1 MSSPIVL
8 VPKKDQSTR
17 MCIDFRKLNK
27 MSKFDAYPMPRID
40 DLLEKV
46 SKAHY
51 ISNLDF
57 AKGYYQIP
65 LSRQSRDKTA
75 FITPFG
81 LYEFI
86 VMPFGLTMCPTTET
100 SLPPK

>member
-1 MSSPIVL
+1 
-8 VPKKDQSTR
+8 
-17 MCIDFRKLNK
+17 

-57 AKGYYQIP
+57 AKGYYQI
-65 LSRQSRDKTA
+65 
-75 FITPFG
+75 
-81 LYEFI
+81 
-86 VMPFGLTMCPTTET
+86 T

>member
-1 MSSPIVL
+1 LLELGIIVESESSFASPIVL

-57 AKGYYQIP
+57 SKGHK
-65 LSRQSRDKTA
+65 SGWCRGQSKWHN
-75 FITPFG
+75 
-81 LYEFI
+81 YEFI
-86 VMPFGLTMCPTTET
+86 
-100 SLPPK
+100 

>member
-1 MSSPIVL
+1 MTKYRSVVIDQLLELGIIVESESSFASSIVL

-51 ISNLDF
+51 I
-57 AKGYYQIP
+57 
-65 LSRQSRDKTA
+65 
-75 FITPFG
+75 
-81 LYEFI
+81 
-86 VMPFGLTMCPTTET
+86 
-100 SLPPK
+100 